1 MIEMFTDRNPMRL
14 DEFKLPADGFKS
26 SYRSEQ
32 ETQPKELFLENRPC
46 PSSLHDED
54 GGAHDA
60 DRPD

>member
-14 DEFKLPADGFKS
+14 GEFKLPADGI
-26 SYRSEQ
+26 RVHCPPVEPRHVTVVGTV
-32 ETQPKELFLENRPC
+32 ERAC
-46 PSSLHDED
+46 PSSLHDSD